1 MYSFLIN
8 IILFASLA
16 MMIYLLARAL
26 PRITDEAHETA
37 VHVSFFD
44 RLIDR
49 LPMERIDIV
58 ISTFLEKLLRKF
70 KLFVSKLDTVITT
83 HLTRVKKS
91 SPIHKE
97 KEGVVLKEKME
108 AMSEAVEKTDEN
120 QK

>member
-1 MYSFLIN
+1 MYSFLVN

-16 MMIYLLARAL
+16 VMIYLLARAL
-26 PRITDEAHETA
+26 PRITDEEHIIE

-58 ISTFLEKLLRKF
+58 LSSFLEKILRKF
-70 KLFVSKLDTVITT
+70 KIFFAKLDNLINS
-83 HLTRVKKS
+83 HLARVKKS

-108 AMSEAVEKTDEN
+108 AMADAVEKKDDS
-120 QK
+120 K

>member
-1 MYSFLIN
+1 MYSFLVN

-16 MMIYLLARAL
+16 MMIYMLARAL
-26 PRITDEAHETA
+26 PRITDELHQTA

-70 KLFVSKLDTVITT
+70 KLFVSKLDTVINA
-83 HLTRVKKS
+83 HLARVRKS

-97 KEGVVLKEKME
+97 QQGAILKEKME
-108 AMSEAVEKTDEN
+108 AMADAVEKSDDT
-120 QK
+120 K

>member
-8 IILFASLA
+8 IVMFASLA
-16 MMIYLLARAL
+16 LMIYLLARAL
-26 PRITDEAHETA
+26 PRITDAQHETA
-37 VHVSFFD
+37 VHVNFFD

-70 KLFVSKLDTVITT
+70 KLFISKIDTVINT
-83 HLTRVKKS
+83 HLTRVRKS

-97 KEGVVLKEKME
+97 QEGVILKEKME
-108 AMSEAVEKTDEN
+108 AMAEAVEKE
-120 QK
+120 KSE